1 MANETIKAPNPANVT
16 TGKVRFSFVNIF
28 VPKAFQEGGEEK
40 YSLTILIPKTDTATI
55 AKLKAGVEAAK
66 NKGLTD
72 KFGGKMP
79 AIFGANFE
87 GTTVRDADKDKN
99 QSGELIVTEH
109 PEAKGCYMMHVASKN
124 QPGIIDENKQ
134 AVLDPKKVYSGC
146 YGRVNITFFAYNNSG
161 KKGISAGLNHVQFLE
176 DGEPLGSTV
185 RIEDAFAD

>member
-1 MANETIKAPNPANVT
+1 MSETVKTPNPANVT

-28 VPKAFQEGGEEK
+28 TPKAFQEDAEPK
-40 YSLTILIPKTDTATI
+40 YSLTIYIPKTDAATI
-55 AKLKAGVEAAK
+55 AKLKAAVESAK
-66 NKGLTD
+66 NKGLSE

-79 AIFGANFE
+79 AIFDGAFG
-87 GTTVRDADKDKN
+87 GTTVRDVDNDKD
-99 QSGELIVTEH
+99 QSGEPLIATH
-109 PEAKGCYMMHVASKN
+109 TEAKGCYMIHVSSKN
-124 QPGIIDENKQ
+124 APGVIDETKQ

-146 YGRVNITFFAYNNSG
+146 YGRVNITFFAYNSNG

>member
-1 MANETIKAPNPANVT
+1 MADVKTPNVTNVT

-28 VPKAFQEGGEEK
+28 TPKAFKEGDDPK
-40 YSLTILIPKTDTATI
+40 YSLTIIIPKTDTATV
-55 AKLKAGVEAAK
+55 AKLKAAVEAAK
-66 NKGLTD
+66 NKGLAE

-79 AIFGANFE
+79 AIFDQNFG
-87 GTTVRDADKDKN
+87 GTTVRDADNDKN
-99 QSGELIVTEH
+99 NDGELIVSQH
-109 PEAKGCYMMHVASKN
+109 PEAKGCYIMHVASKN
-124 QPGIIDENKQ
+124 QPGIIDENKE

-146 YGRVNITFFAYNNSG
+146 YGRVNITFFPYNSNG